1 MIDLAAERKD
11 YKMASLDEHDI
22 TTEPITFFE
31 HWLEEA
37 VTAKVPE
44 PTAMNLATI
53 DDGGYPSGRIVLLKG
68 IDTGFIFYSHYTSDK
83 GLQIARIPK
92 VSLTFHWVELER
104 QVRIV
109 GIVEK
114 VDEATSDAYFNVRP
128 YASQIGAVASPQSQ
142 VVKSRAE
149 LEARYVEA
157 KNRHPKHVERP
168 ADWGGYRV
176 VPHRIEFWQ
185 GRRSRMHDR
194 ILFTKKGIEWTKSRL
209 AP

>member
-1 MIDLAAERKD
+1 M
-11 YKMASLDEHDI
+11 
-22 TTEPITFFE
+22 
-31 HWLEEA
+31 
-37 VTAKVPE
+37 
-44 PTAMNLATI
+44 
-53 DDGGYPSGRIVLLKG
+53 
-68 IDTGFIFYSHYTSDK
+68 
-83 GLQIARIPK
+83 
-92 VSLTFHWVELER
+92 
-104 QVRIV
+104 RIV

-142 VVKSRAE
+142 VVNSRAE

-194 ILFTKKGIEWTKSRL
+194 ILFTNNDIEWAKSRL